1 MDDDARRRQ
10 RLIVTG
16 DTRPQLARFVKLRH
30 DPGRDRWILLAPE
43 RVMTP
48 DEIAID
54 VLKLCDGINT
64 LSEISA
70 ILAAEYEAPPE
81 EITSDLIDL
90 LQGLADDRYLR
101 G

>member
-1 MDDDARRRQ
+1 MNDVRRQ
-10 RLIVTG
+10 RLVVTV

-48 DEIAID
+48 DDIAID
-54 VLKLCDGINT
+54 VLKLCDGERT
-64 LSEISA
+64 LSDIA
-70 ILAAEYEAPPE
+70 TILSNDYDAPQAS
-81 EITSDLIDL
+81 IANDLIEL
-90 LQGLADDRYLR
+90 LQGLADAGYLK